1 MAKILIVDDSL
12 VARMS
17 MKSCIPKDAGH
28 EIREGSDGSM
38 GVELYQSF
46 QPDVTFMDLTMPG
59 MDGIAALERI
69 RQIDP
74 AACIIIQTADIQ
86 RKTIDRVMEL
96 GAFSV
101 IKKPPVKDQV
111 LAELEKALAAGASQ

>member
-1 MAKILIVDDSL
+1 MAKILIIDDSL

-17 MKSCIPKDAGH
+17 MKSCIPKDVGH
-28 EIREGSDGSM
+28 EIREGSDGSI

-46 QPDVTFMDLTMPG
+46 RPDVTFMDLTMPG

-74 AACIIIQTADIQ
+74 KACIIIQTADIQ

-111 LAELEKALAAGASQ
+111 LAELEKALQAGAAQ